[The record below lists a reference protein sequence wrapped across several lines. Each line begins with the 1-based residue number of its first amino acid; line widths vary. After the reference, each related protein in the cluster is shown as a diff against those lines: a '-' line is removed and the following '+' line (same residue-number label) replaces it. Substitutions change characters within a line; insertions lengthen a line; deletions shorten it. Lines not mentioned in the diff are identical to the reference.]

1 MTQKN
6 RELSQFGSFLEVN
19 NTNQNIGIAT
29 TGTPYIGIGTINPQY
44 KLHLVGDTNVEGT
57 IYLNGTPIV
66 DASLQP
72 WELDGSDIYRE
83 SGSVGIGTSV
93 YPSTLSVLGDATF
106 SDEVT
111 ASRFISTVT
120 TGTSP
125 FTVTSQTEVTN
136 LNASFLRG
144 KTPPSGSIV
153 GTTDI
158 QTLTNKT
165 LNLSSNTLTG
175 TTSQFNTALSDD
187 DFVTLA
193 GTQTLSNKTLI
204 TPIIS
209 GIRPS
214 AGQLQNIPSGSG
226 TLVSSNSVGVITTGM
241 IADGTITS
249 IDISSSAG
257 ITNGQLVNSTISGIS
272 LGNNLNNLTAGSY
285 ITYDSGSTYNGSTS
299 RTIGVAG
306 TTLNTANTL
315 VARDVSGDFS
325 AGSIA
330 ALSFNATSDD
340 AYRINGTTV
349 IDSNRN
355 VNNIGVLTA
364 TSFNATSDDAYRIN
378 GTTIIDSNRNV
389 NNIGVLTATSIS
401 DNAGDVRKVPQNSK
415 TSSYTLVASDS
426 GKHINITSGGII
438 VPADIFSPGDAITIF
453 NNSSSNQTIT
463 QDTNVTLRLA
473 GSSLTGNRTLSQYG
487 ICTILNVTGGSTPT
501 FVISGAGLS

>member
-29 TGTPYIGIGTINPQY
+29 TATPYIGIGTTNPQY
-44 KLHLVGDTNVEGT
+44 KLHLVGNTNVEGI
-57 IYLNGTPIV
+57 IYLNGTPLV
-66 DASLQP
+66 DASSQR
-72 WELDGSDIYRE
+72 WTIDGSDIYRE
-83 SGSVGIGTSV
+83 NGSVGIGTST

-111 ASRFISTVT
+111 ASGFISSGIVTASQFISTVT

-125 FTVTSQTEVTN
+125 FQVTSQTEVTN

-165 LNLSSNTLTG
+165 L
-175 TTSQFNTALSDD
+175 TS
-187 DFVTLA
+187 
-193 GTQTLSNKTLI
+193 
-204 TPIIS
+204 P
-209 GIRPS
+209 
-214 AGQLQNIPSGSG
+214 
-226 TLVSSNSVGVITTGM
+226 
-241 IADGTITS
+241 TITS
-249 IDISSSAG
+249 IENSGTKTIPTGIGTFVITGSSGIVTSGMIAGLSIVNADVSSSAAIAYSKLNLTGSITDSDISVGAG
-257 ITNGQLVNSTISGIS
+257 ISISKLSASTISGIS
-272 LGNNLNNLTAGSY
+272 LGGNLNNLTAGSY
-285 ITYDSGSTYNGSTS
+285 ITYNSGSTYNGSTS
-299 RTIGVAG
+299 KTIGVAG

-315 VARDVSGDFS
+315 VARDASGDFS
-325 AGSIA
+325 AGSID
-330 ALSFNATSDD
+330 ALSFNATSSD
-340 AYRINGTTV
+340 AYRINGTTI

-401 DNAGDVRKVPQNSK
+401 DSAGDVRKVPQNSK
-415 TSSYTLVASDS
+415 TSSYTLILSDS
-426 GKHINITSGGII
+426 GKHINITTGGIT
-438 VPADIFSPGDAITIF
+438 VPANVFSPGDAITII
-453 NNSSSNQTIT
+453 NNSSSSQTIT
-463 QDTNVTLRLA
+463 QGTNVTLRLGGTA
-473 GSSLTGNRTLSQYG
+473 LTGNRTLLQYG
-487 ICTILNVTGGSTPT
+487 ICTILNITGGATPT
-501 FVISGAGLS
+501 FIISGAGLS